1 MINLIIVSFVL
12 IIILSKNYE
21 SEVIKWSAI
30 IVFYA
35 INISFTIYLFKI
47 QFYEYFINFIHI
59 FTKKKKLKFN
69 ANTQWK
75 KLG

>member
-12 IIILSKNYE
+12 TIILSKNYE
-21 SEVIKWSAI
+21 SEVIKWSAM

-47 QFYEYFINFIHI
+47 QFYEFFINIMLA
-59 FTKKKKLKFN
+59 KKTTSKFN

-75 KLG
+75 KLA